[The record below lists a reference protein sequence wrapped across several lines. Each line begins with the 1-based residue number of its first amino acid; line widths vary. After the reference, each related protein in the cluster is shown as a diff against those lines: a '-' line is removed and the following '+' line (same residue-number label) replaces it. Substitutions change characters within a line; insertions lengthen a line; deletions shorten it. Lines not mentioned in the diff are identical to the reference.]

1 MRTFLPSTRR
11 GLPGLALAGIL
22 ASFLAFAP
30 LAGAKTAISYGH
42 GFMPDT
48 PQDLGAIEFKRIV
61 EEKTGGRLQINLFP
75 SGQLGSAKE
84 MFEGIQMGTQ
94 EIVLLPTARISGFN
108 AQLQVFDLPFLFPD
122 RATAYR
128 VLDGEAGQKLLA
140 TLTANGGV
148 GVAFYEDGFKQFTS
162 SRKLASLADFKGQK
176 FRSMESPIIMEQFK
190 SLGAAPVP
198 VDFAEAY
205 NALQQK
211 VVDGQENPVLTIGAM
226 KFNEVQKNMYM
237 SNHGYLAHVLIFSK
251 AWFDKLSPA
260 DQAVLLEAGREAAAY
275 ERRLV
280 AEREDAMIAKFKE
293 SGSTIVTPSA
303 EDLAAMA
310 TSMQPVYDVA
320 RKIVGADVV
329 DAVLADAKAK

>member
-1 MRTFLPSTRR
+1 MRTASLLKMIARASLAALFTL
-11 GLPGLALAGIL
+11 GMHQAALAME
-22 ASFLAFAP
+22 
-30 LAGAKTAISYGH
+30 ISYGH

-48 PQDLGAIEFKRIV
+48 PQDLGALEFKKVVEDKTKGRIKV
-61 EEKTGGRLQINLFP
+61 NIFP

-128 VLDGEAGQKLLA
+128 VLDGAVGQKLLG
-140 TLTANGGV
+140 TLAANGGV
-148 GVAFYEDGFKQFTS
+148 GVAFYEDGFKQFT
-162 SRKLASLADFKGQK
+162 ASARLDSMKDFKGLK

-226 KFNEVQKNMYM
+226 KFNEVQKNMLM

-251 AWFDKLSPA
+251 NWFDGLSPE
-260 DQAVLLEAGREAAAY
+260 DKAVLLEAGKQAATYERKLVADREAN
-275 ERRLV
+275 
-280 AEREDAMIAKFKE
+280 MIATFKTA
-293 SGSTIVTPSA
+293 GSNIVTPSA
-303 EDLAAMA
+303 EDLKAMA
-310 TSMQPVYDVA
+310 DAMKPVYDVA
-320 RKIVGADVV
+320 RKIVGAAVV
-329 DAVLADAKAK
+329 DEVLAAVKN